1 VGVAHHLVVI
11 APVDGGF
18 PSARAAGTTQPLLLV
33 AAKAELASD
42 GTERDHAQRAVDNAT
57 QLHGLPLSLSSSSSS
72 SSVLNT
78 VVAWVSVVTW
88 DSTPEISGIDWQNVA
103 PAGAANVYRQVRFSH
118 VAIVALVP
126 HCVSSTTLSNR
137 YAIVAVPCAC
147 QLSSCTRASNTLP
160 HCHACARLKE
170 GFCGANR
177 HESMCCLITFTFGI
191 QQMCSHSLALRR
203 DLCGLSAGR
212 ARTACNQL
220 RAHPLPRID
229 STTQYFACGVTG
241 CFTWSTLKMEEG
253 GARVTVRVSHIN
265 ACNH

>member
-1 VGVAHHLVVI
+1 MRKVVPAGKALVGVAHHLVVI

-33 AAKAELASD
+33 AAAKADLASD

-57 QLHGLPLSLSSSSSS
+57 QLHGLPPPPPSSSS

-126 HCVSSTTLSNR
+126 HCVSSTTS
-137 YAIVAVPCAC
+137 AIVTQSLLLHGRVNYVLARV
-147 QLSSCTRASNTLP
+147 RAIHYPITM
-160 HCHACARLKE
+160 RLKE
-170 GFCGANR
+170 GFCGAN
-177 HESMCCLITFTFGI
+177 
-191 QQMCSHSLALRR
+191 
-203 DLCGLSAGR
+203 
-212 ARTACNQL
+212 
-220 RAHPLPRID
+220 
-229 STTQYFACGVTG
+229 
-241 CFTWSTLKMEEG
+241 
-253 GARVTVRVSHIN
+253 
-265 ACNH
+265 